1 MVAQQCWWFLD
12 TALMGRQT
20 MDDMDDSDSMDDG
33 RSTNN
38 RWWWLLDGDEGGLW
52 RNSRKMEI
60 EKGEEGTSLR

>member
-1 MVAQQCWWFLD
+1 
-12 TALMGRQT
+12 MGRQT